1 MLKSRFASDV
11 PWDFG
16 ITAQLKFFC
25 QDSTIT
31 KKTKKYIVIYF
42 LVLIFY
48 ENLRL
53 KLLYGTALPN
63 STATFSFNLGMCLNL
78 R

>member
-11 PWDFG
+11 PWTFRDYDP
-16 ITAQLKFFC
+16 IEVFC

-42 LVLIFY
+42 LVLTIY

-53 KLLYGTALPN
+53 KLL
-63 STATFSFNLGMCLNL
+63 
-78 R
+78 